1 MRVTSR
7 WTEWALQEDDL
18 QTGIL
23 QYKYGFSKL
32 GSSSINM
39 VLNLL
44 TTTQG
49 AKSTTTAL
57 CAEVYCDPWR
67 PLGVK
72 FTTTAPCAEV
82 N

>member
-7 WTEWALQEDDL
+7 WTKWALQEDDL

-39 VLNLL
+39 VF

-49 AKSTTTAL
+49 AKSTNTATEAVRPFVL
-57 CAEVYCDPWR
+57 RSICQKKFTATLGDPW
-67 PLGVK
+67 G
-72 FTTTAPCAEV
+72 
-82 N
+82 

>member
-23 QYKYGFSKL
+23 QYRYGFSKL

-44 TTTQG
+44 QP
-49 AKSTTTAL
+49 KEPSQLLRPFVPKFTATL
-57 CAEVYCDPWR
+57 GDPWR
-67 PLGVK
+67 VK